1 MSEADDTK
9 PSANEPAA
17 QARGGGAR
25 AASRPYTSFD
35 FPDADP
41 EAPHASAADSF
52 TNLSADSS
60 ASSSADS
67 FTRSPVAHSHAA
79 PSTHSSVA
87 DASPV
92 NALPAG
98 TTSAFVPSHAVSDDV
113 EVRQPAAAHF
123 VEPLVLQAGFRA
135 GGKSQYHIAE
145 LLAYHDAHFIEAVY
159 RAILGRAPSHTER
172 ARELDELRGGR
183 AGKVEIIERLSESAE
198 ARRGG
203 EAGRRVRIEGLPSP
217 LMRRLGR
224 APVIG
229 YVLRLVRA
237 LVRLPVS
244 QRHQQQ
250 FEIYALAQQQ
260 LIADY
265 INRTLPHVAPAEA
278 TPADTAAPSPAA
290 AQHAEIADALAMFA
304 DALLELSNSHAELQA
319 QTQTQAEQAQNALN
333 ELTAALTLQ
342 QQLSETLRRDQQL
355 AADAQ
360 QEFLIQEQR
369 VIVETQ
375 RVVLAELRAE
385 MDALAARHERAREE
399 FEAKLARLRSSGEA
413 AATQARE
420 NASGQA

>member
-9 PSANEPAA
+9 SGANEPGAE
-17 QARGGGAR
+17 ARGGDAR
-25 AASRPYTSFD
+25 AASPPHAAFD
-35 FPDADP
+35 WTNADP
-41 EAPHASAADSF
+41 DVPRVSVADSF
-52 TNLSADSS
+52 TNSSAD
-60 ASSSADS
+60 SSADS
-67 FTRSPVAHSHAA
+67 FTRSPAADSYVA
-79 PSTHSSVA
+79 PSAHTSVA

-92 NALPAG
+92 NSPSID
-98 TTSAFVPSHAVSDDV
+98 TSSASAPSFAVSDDGA
-113 EVRQPAAAHF
+113 VRQPAAHF
-123 VEPLVLQAGFRA
+123 VEPLVLQTGFQA
-135 GGKSQYHIAE
+135 GGKLQYHVAE

-183 AGKVEIIERLSESAE
+183 AGKVEIIERLSGSAE

-203 EAGRRVRIEGLPSP
+203 GAEPRVRIEGLPSP
-217 LMRRLGR
+217 LMRWLGR
-224 APVIG
+224 VPFIG

-265 INRTLPHVAPAEA
+265 INRTLARVAVAGA
-278 TPADTAAPSPAA
+278 TPSDTAPSSPAA
-290 AQHAEIADALAMFA
+290 AQHAEIADALSMFA

-385 MDALAARHERAREE
+385 LDALAARQQRAREE
-399 FEAKLARLRSSGEA
+399 FEAELGRLRSSGEA
-413 AATQARE
+413 ADAARE